1 MENILRDINTQPQGD
16 TLTNLKQL
24 EEMRRIEEE
33 MKKEL
38 ENMVKAQTQ
47 PQEVLVV
54 EPKKKQ
60 NGATAIYLL
69 TLIISIVILYYA
81 YKYFNMDVRKYPM
94 FANVSAVVL
103 TLSAFMNLFYSFYM
117 LFLF

>member
-38 ENMVKAQTQ
+38 ENMAKAQNQNQ
-47 PQEVLVV
+47 PVQTEVL
-54 EPKKKQ
+54 KKQ
-60 NGATAIYLL
+60 SGATMMFVL

-81 YKYFNMDVRKYPM
+81 YKYFNMDIRKYPM

-103 TLSAFMNLFYSFYM
+103 TLSAIMNLFYSFYM